1 MDTGHSYTHPLA
13 GDVGVPAGIRH
24 DRREPAV
31 RVAVGSEVIIAVLLI
46 ALFGAAF
53 YAYQAFQRYSEIRGA
68 LEAAEK
74 AVVYEPLS
82 QEGDGSYK
90 EEESGGRTRKVIDR
104 VRGWRDRH

>member
-1 MDTGHSYTHPLA
+1 
-13 GDVGVPAGIRH
+13 
-24 DRREPAV
+24 
-31 RVAVGSEVIIAVLLI
+31 VGSEVIIAVLLI